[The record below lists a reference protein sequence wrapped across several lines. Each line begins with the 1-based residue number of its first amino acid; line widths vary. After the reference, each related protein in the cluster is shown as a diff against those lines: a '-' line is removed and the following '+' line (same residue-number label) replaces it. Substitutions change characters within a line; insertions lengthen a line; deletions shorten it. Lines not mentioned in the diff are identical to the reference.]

1 MQFGDHILPP
11 LLGKGVT
18 GDSFPQ
24 SILVCKRQQYLVAIH
39 QVGNN
44 IRMVDGDG
52 IGTEI
57 KTLSYLF
64 DSGTSHLCPLLGSV
78 SAAFCKKIKQ
88 GITFGNDGY
97 SFRELTQR
105 VDTLPLLG

>member
-1 MQFGDHILPP
+1 MFRFHLMQFGDHILPP

-64 DSGTSHLCPLLGSV
+64 NSGTGHLCPLLGSV
-78 SAAFCKKIKQ
+78 SAPFCKKIKQ
-88 GITFGNDGY
+88 GIPFGNYRY
-97 SFRELTQR
+97 SFRELTQ
-105 VDTLPLLG
+105 